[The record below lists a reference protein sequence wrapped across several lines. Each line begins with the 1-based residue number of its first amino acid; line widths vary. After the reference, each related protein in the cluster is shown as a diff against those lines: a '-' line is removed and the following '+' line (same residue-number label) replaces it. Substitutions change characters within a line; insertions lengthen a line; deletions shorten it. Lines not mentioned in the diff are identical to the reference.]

1 MITKERR
8 EALMRRFSETVAAG
22 GGTMDVKDTEEET
35 LVRFW
40 VRVIQSEIAKT
51 AGSALL
57 SMSAAAVSVT
67 REVEAGPS

>member
-22 GGTMDVKDTEEET
+22 GGTIDVRDTEEET

-40 VRVIQSEIAKT
+40 VRVIQAETLKA

-57 SMSAAAVSVT
+57 SMSAAGITVT
-67 REVEAGPS
+67 QEGGAAG